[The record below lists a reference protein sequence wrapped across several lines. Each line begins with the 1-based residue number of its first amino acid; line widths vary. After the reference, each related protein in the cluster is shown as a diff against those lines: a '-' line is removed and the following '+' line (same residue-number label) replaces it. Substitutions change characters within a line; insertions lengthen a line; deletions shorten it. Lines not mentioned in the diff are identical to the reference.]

1 MKKTVMGILA
11 HVDAGKTTLAEAL
24 LYTTGETRKLGRVDH
39 RNTVMDTHDLER
51 ERGITIFASQAQF
64 TTGDLSVTLLDTPG
78 HIDFSAETE
87 RILQVL
93 DYAILVISGIDGV
106 QSHTRTLWR
115 LLDIYQIPVFV
126 FVTKMDFARKS
137 KEDLLSELQKELSP
151 NCLGFSQSAIES
163 HMEQLAMCRE
173 DVLEAYLQNGTVAN
187 EDISDLIA
195 SRSVFPCYFGSGLK
209 LEGMDE
215 FLAGLDRFTVQKTYG
230 DGFGAKVF
238 KITHDEQN
246 TRLTHLKVT
255 GGTLRVRDSVPD
267 GKTESKITQIRIYS
281 GAKYSVVDTV
291 SAGEVCC
298 VVGLE
303 TTQNGQGLGSEA
315 ASGSPVLEPIMKYR
329 IVLPSDCDPQTMLP
343 KVRQLEEEDPQ
354 LRVTWNSYLQQ
365 IHVELMGEVQTE
377 ILKALIRDRFDVV
390 VEIDSGE
397 IVYRE
402 TIDAQV
408 EGVGHYEPLRHYAEV
423 HLILEPMPRG
433 SGLVFRSVCSENAL
447 ERNWQ
452 RLVLTHLYEKQ
463 HIGVMTGSPI
473 TDMRITLAAGR
484 AHNKHTEGGDFR
496 QATYRAV
503 RHGLMQAKSI
513 LLEPYYRFR
522 LELSREHIGHAIHD
536 LRARHG
542 SIEPME
548 ESGDTVILRGRAP
561 VVTLND
567 YATVVAAYTKGRGRL
582 SFEMDGYD
590 LCHNAEE
597 VIARYAYDPMS
608 DLENTPDSVFCAHG
622 GGFNV
627 KWDRVTEYMHL
638 ESCLAKNTS
647 EDIPRVIHRNLHL
660 DEKEL
665 EAIMLREFGPIK
677 RPSYRPPVIHGQ
689 NSDSSFDKPLPKK
702 QYLIVDGYNV
712 IFAWE
717 DLKEIAE
724 TDLERARNELMRT
737 LSNYSAFTKRDV
749 ILVFDAYKVAGN
761 PGKRFDYQ
769 NIHVVF
775 TKERELG
782 DVYIE
787 KLIAQIGKNDNVRVV
802 TSDAL
807 IQLSAVRF
815 GVLRMSAAE
824 FAVEVNEVNRRIEDI
839 LTEMREQP
847 LSTIGDTMKQEKTS
861 E

>member
-11 HVDAGKTTLAEAL
+11 HVDAGKTTLAEGL
-24 LYTTGETRKLGRVDH
+24 LYVTGRTRKLGRVDH

-64 TTGDLSVTLLDTPG
+64 TTGELSVTLLDTPG

-87 RILQVL
+87 RVLQVL

-115 LLDIYQIPVFV
+115 LLDLYRIPVFL
-126 FVTKMDFARKS
+126 FVTKMDFARRS
-137 KEDLLSELQKELSP
+137 REDLMAELQKELSP
-151 NCLGFSQSAIES
+151 YCLDFREEYVNC
-163 HMEQLAMCRE
+163 HKEQLAMCRE
-173 DVLEAYLQNGTVAN
+173 DVLENYLQTGDVTK
-187 EDISDLIA
+187 EDISSLIA

-209 LEGMDE
+209 LEGIDE
-215 FLAGLDRFTVQKTYG
+215 FLSGIETYIIQKQYANA
-230 DGFGAKVF
+230 FGAKVF
-238 KITHDEQN
+238 KITYDEQN
-246 TRLTHLKVT
+246 TRLTHLKIT
-255 GGTLRVRDSVPD
+255 GGSLQVRDSVRD
-267 GKTESKITQIRIYS
+267 GKGESKITQIRLYS
-281 GAKYSVVDTV
+281 GSKHVAVDTV
-291 SAGEVCC
+291 SAGDVCC
-298 VVGLE
+298 VVGLDS
-303 TTQNGQGLGSEA
+303 TQNGQGIGTEA
-315 ASGSPVLEPIMKYR
+315 MSGAPVLEPIMKYR
-329 IVLPSDCDPQTMLP
+329 IVLPKDCDPQTMLP
-343 KVRQLEEEDPQ
+343 KLRQLEEEDPQ
-354 LRVTWNSYLQQ
+354 LRITWNTYLQQ
-365 IHVELMGEVQTE
+365 IHVELMGAVQTE
-377 ILKALIRDRFDVV
+377 ILKSLIKDRFDVS

-402 TIDAQV
+402 TIDAEV

-423 HLILEPMPRG
+423 HLILEPLARG
-433 SGLVFRSVCSENAL
+433 SGLVFRTACNESVL

-463 HIGVMTGSPI
+463 HVGVLTGSPI
-473 TDMRITLAAGR
+473 TDMRITLVAGR

-503 RHGLMQAKSI
+503 RHGLMQANTV

-536 LRARHG
+536 IRGRYG
-542 SIEPME
+542 SLEPME
-548 ESGDTVILRGRAP
+548 ESGDTVVLRGRAP
-561 VVTLND
+561 VTTMND
-567 YATVVAAYTKGRGRL
+567 YAMVVASYTKGRGRL

-590 LCHNAEE
+590 RCHNPEE
-597 VIARYAYDPMS
+597 VIARYAYDPIS
-608 DLENTPDSVFCAHG
+608 DVENTPDSVFCAHG

-638 ESCLAKNTS
+638 ESCLQKEKP
-647 EDIPRVIHRNLHL
+647 EDIPRVIHKNLHL

-677 RPSYRPPVIHGQ
+677 RPSYRPPIIRGQ
-689 NSDSSFDKPLPKK
+689 DNSKSLEKPVSSKR
-702 QYLIVDGYNV
+702 YLIVDGYNV

-724 TDLERARNELMRT
+724 SDLERARNELMRI
-737 LSNYSAFTKRDV
+737 LSNYSAFTKHDV
-749 ILVFDAYKVAGN
+749 VLVFDAYKVAGN
-761 PGKRFDYQ
+761 HGKRFDYQ

-787 KLIAQIGKNDNVRVV
+787 KLIAEIGKNDNVRVV

-807 IQLSAVRF
+807 IQLSAVRY

-824 FAVEVNEVNRRIEDI
+824 FALEVNEVNGKIGEI
-839 LTEMREQP
+839 LTDLREQSR
-847 LSTIGDTMKQEKTS
+847 STIGDALK
-861 E
+861 

>member
-11 HVDAGKTTLAEAL
+11 HVDAGKTTLAEGL
-24 LYTTGETRKLGRVDH
+24 LYVTGRTRKLGRVDH

-87 RILQVL
+87 RVLQVL

-115 LLDIYQIPVFV
+115 LLDLYRIPVFI
-126 FVTKMDFARKS
+126 FVTKMDFARRS
-137 KEDLLSELQKELSP
+137 REDLMVELQKELSA
-151 NCLGFSQSAIES
+151 NCLDFREDYL
-163 HMEQLAMCRE
+163 HCHKEQLAMCRE
-173 DVLEAYLQNGTVAN
+173 DVLESYLQNGDVTK
-187 EDISDLIA
+187 EDIGSLIA

-209 LEGMDE
+209 LEGIDE
-215 FLAGLDRFTVQKTYG
+215 FLGGIETYTTQKPYAEA
-230 DGFGAKVF
+230 FGAKVF
-238 KITHDEQN
+238 KITYDEQN
-246 TRLTHLKVT
+246 TRLTHMKIT
-255 GGTLRVRDSVPD
+255 GGSLRVRDSVAD
-267 GKTESKITQIRIYS
+267 GKGEAKITQIRLYS
-281 GAKYSVVDTV
+281 GSKHVAVDSV
-291 SAGEVCC
+291 SAGDVCC
-298 VVGLE
+298 VVGLDS
-303 TTQNGQGLGSEA
+303 TQNGQGIGTEA
-315 ASGSPVLEPIMKYR
+315 TSGAPVLEPIMKYR
-329 IVLPSDCDPQTMLP
+329 IVLPKECDPQAMLP
-343 KVRQLEEEDPQ
+343 KLRQLEEEDPQ
-354 LRVTWNSYLQQ
+354 LRITWNTYLQQ
-365 IHVELMGEVQTE
+365 IHVELMGDVQTE
-377 ILKALIRDRFDVV
+377 ILKALIKDRFDVS

-402 TIDAQV
+402 TIESAQI

-423 HLILEPMPRG
+423 HLILEPLARG
-433 SGLVFRSVCSENAL
+433 SGLVFRSACNESVL

-463 HIGVMTGSPI
+463 HIGVLTGSPI
-473 TDMRITLAAGR
+473 TDMRITLVAGR

-503 RHGLMQAKSI
+503 RHGLMQANTI

-522 LELSREHIGHAIHD
+522 LELPREQIGHAIHD
-536 LRARHG
+536 IRGRHG

-548 ESGDTVILRGRAP
+548 EAGDTVILRGRAP
-561 VVTLND
+561 VTTMND
-567 YATVVAAYTKGRGRL
+567 YAMVVASYTKGRGRL

-590 LCHNAEE
+590 RCHNPEE
-597 VIARYAYDPMS
+597 VVARYAYEPTS
-608 DLENTPDSVFCAHG
+608 DVENTPDSVFCAHG
-622 GGFNV
+622 GGFAV

-638 ESCLAKNTS
+638 ESCLKKENTD
-647 EDIPRVIHRNLHL
+647 DIPRVIHRNLHL

-677 RPSYRPPVIHGQ
+677 RPSYRPPAIQGQ
-689 NSDSSFDKPLPKK
+689 ASNRSPEAPVSGK

-724 TDLERARNELMRT
+724 TDLDRARNELMRI
-737 LSNYSAFTKRDV
+737 LSNYSAFTKHDV
-749 ILVFDAYKVAGN
+749 VLVFDAYKVAGN
-761 PGKRFDYQ
+761 QGKRFDYQ

-787 KLIAQIGKNDNVRVV
+787 KLIAEIGKNDNVRVV

-807 IQLSAVRF
+807 IQLSAVRY

-824 FAVEVNEVNRRIEDI
+824 FALEVNEVNGKISEI
-839 LTEMREQP
+839 LSDLREQSR
-847 LSTIGDTMKQEKTS
+847 STIGDAIK
-861 E
+861 

>member
-1 MKKTVMGILA
+1 MLMKKTVMGILA
-11 HVDAGKTTLAEAL
+11 HVDAGKTTLAEGV
-24 LYTTGETRKLGRVDH
+24 LYVTGKTRKLGRVDH

-87 RILQVL
+87 RVLQVL

-115 LLDIYQIPVFV
+115 LLDLYQIPVFI
-126 FVTKMDFARKS
+126 FVTKMDFARRS
-137 KEDLLSELQKELSP
+137 KENLMAELQRELSP
-151 NCLGFSQSAIES
+151 NCMDFRNDSLDA

-173 DVLEAYLQNGTVAN
+173 DVLESYLQNGEITIN
-187 EDISDLIA
+187 DISDLIA
-195 SRSVFPCYFGSGLK
+195 TRSVFPCYFGSGLK
-209 LEGMDE
+209 LEGIEE
-215 FLAGLDRFTVQKTYG
+215 FLSGIESYTVQKRYAEA
-230 DGFGAKVF
+230 FGAKVF
-238 KITHDEQN
+238 KITYDEQN
-246 TRLTHLKVT
+246 TRLTHMKIT
-255 GGTLRVRDSVPD
+255 GGSLRVRDSVAD
-267 GKTESKITQIRIYS
+267 GQCESKITQMRLYS
-281 GAKYSVVDTV
+281 GAKYSAVEEV
-291 SAGEVCC
+291 SAGDVCC

-303 TTQNGQGLGSEA
+303 STQNGQGLGSEA
-315 ASGSPVLEPIMKYR
+315 TSGTPVLEPIMKYR
-329 IVLPSDCDPQTMLP
+329 IVLPKDCDPQTMLP
-343 KVRQLEEEDPQ
+343 KLRQLEEEDPQ
-354 LRVTWNSYLQQ
+354 LRITWNTYLQQ
-365 IHVELMGEVQTE
+365 IHVELMGAVQTE
-377 ILKALIRDRFDVV
+377 ILKSLIQDRFDVS

-402 TIDAQV
+402 TIESQV
-408 EGVGHYEPLRHYAEV
+408 EGIGHYEPLRHYAEV
-423 HLILEPMPRG
+423 HLILDPLPRG
-433 SGLVFRSVCSENAL
+433 SGLVFRSVCSENTL

-452 RLVLTHLYEKQ
+452 RLVMTHLGEKQ

-484 AHNKHTEGGDFR
+484 AHIKHTEGGDFR

-503 RHGLMQAKSI
+503 RHGLMQANSV

-522 LELSREHIGHAIHD
+522 LELPREHIGHAIHD
-536 LRARHG
+536 IRGRHG
-542 SIEPME
+542 TIEPVLD
-548 ESGDTVILRGRAP
+548 SGDTAILRGRAP
-561 VVTLND
+561 VTTMND
-567 YATVVAAYTKGRGRL
+567 YGMVVASYTKGRGRL
-582 SFEMDGYD
+582 SFELDGYD
-590 LCHNAEE
+590 RCHNAEE
-597 VIARYAYDPMS
+597 VIARYAYDPS
-608 DLENTPDSVFCAHG
+608 GDVENTPDSVFCAHG

-627 KWDRVTEYMHL
+627 KWDQVTEYMHL
-638 ESCLAKNTS
+638 ESCLSKVES
-647 EDIPRVIHRNLHL
+647 EDLPRVIHRNIHL

-677 RPSYRPPVIHGQ
+677 RPSYRHPVIYGQ
-689 NSDSSFDKPLPKK
+689 DNKKTSDVSSSRK

-712 IFAWE
+712 IFAWD

-724 TDLERARNELMRT
+724 TDLERARNELMRI
-737 LSNYSAFTKRDV
+737 LANYSAFTKYTV
-749 ILVFDAYKVAGN
+749 VLVFDAYKVAGN
-761 PGKRFDYQ
+761 TGRRFDYQ

-787 KLIAQIGKNDNVRVV
+787 KLIAEIGKNDHVRVV

-824 FAVEVNEVNRRIEDI
+824 FAREVNEVNGKIEEI
-839 LTEMREQP
+839 LSDLREQP
-847 LSTIGDTMKQEKTS
+847 YSTIGDGLK
-861 E
+861 

>member
-11 HVDAGKTTLAEAL
+11 HVDAGKTTLAEGL
-24 LYTTGETRKLGRVDH
+24 LYVTGKTRKLGRVDH

-87 RILQVL
+87 RVLQVL

-115 LLDIYQIPVFV
+115 LLDLYRIPVFL
-126 FVTKMDFARKS
+126 FVTKMDFARRS
-137 KEDLLSELQKELSP
+137 REDLMAELQRELSP
-151 NCLGFSQSAIES
+151 NCLEFRREYVQC
-163 HMEQLAMCRE
+163 HKEQLAMCRE
-173 DVLEAYLQNGTVAN
+173 DVLESYLQTGEVTT
-187 EDISDLIA
+187 EDVSSLIV

-209 LEGMDE
+209 LEGIDE
-215 FLAGLDRFTVQKTYG
+215 FLSGIETYTTQKQYAEA
-230 DGFGAKVF
+230 FGAKVF
-238 KITHDEQN
+238 KITYDEQN
-246 TRLTHLKVT
+246 TRLTHLKIT
-255 GGTLRVRDSVPD
+255 GGSLRVRDSVTD
-267 GKTESKITQIRIYS
+267 GKGESKITQIRLYS
-281 GAKYSVVDTV
+281 GSKHVATDEV
-291 SAGEVCC
+291 SAGDVCC
-298 VVGLE
+298 VVGLDS
-303 TTQNGQGLGSEA
+303 TQNGQGLGTEA
-315 ASGSPVLEPIMKYR
+315 MSGAPVLEPIMKYR
-329 IVLPSDCDPQTMLP
+329 IVLPKDCDPQTMLP
-343 KVRQLEEEDPQ
+343 KLRQLEEEDPQ
-354 LRVTWNSYLQQ
+354 LRITWNTYLQQ
-365 IHVELMGEVQTE
+365 IHVELMGAVQTE
-377 ILKALIRDRFDVV
+377 ILKSLIKDRFDVS

-402 TIDAQV
+402 TIDAEV

-423 HLILEPMPRG
+423 HLILEPLARG
-433 SGLVFRSVCSENAL
+433 SGLVFRSACNESVL

-463 HIGVMTGSPI
+463 HIGVLTGSPI
-473 TDMRITLAAGR
+473 TDMRITLVAGR

-503 RHGLMQAKSI
+503 RHGLMQANTV

-522 LELSREHIGHAIHD
+522 LELPRDHIGHAIHD
-536 LRARHG
+536 IRGRHG

-548 ESGDTVILRGRAP
+548 EFGDTVILRGRAP
-561 VVTLND
+561 VTTMND
-567 YATVVAAYTKGRGRL
+567 YAMVVASYTKGRGRL

-590 LCHNAEE
+590 RCHNPEE

-608 DLENTPDSVFCAHG
+608 DVENTPDSVFCAHG

-638 ESCLAKNTS
+638 ESCLQKDKK
-647 EDIPRVIHRNLHL
+647 EDIPRVIHKNLRL

-677 RPSYRPPVIHGQ
+677 RPTYRPPVIRGQ
-689 NSDSSFDKPLPKK
+689 DDSKSLEKPVSA
-702 QYLIVDGYNV
+702 QRYLIVDGYNV

-724 TDLERARNELMRT
+724 TDLERARNELMRI
-737 LSNYSAFTKRDV
+737 LSNYSAFTKHDV
-749 ILVFDAYKVAGN
+749 VLVFDAYKVAGN
-761 PGKRFDYQ
+761 QGKRFDYQ

-787 KLIAQIGKNDNVRVV
+787 KLIAEIGKNDNVRVV

-807 IQLSAVRF
+807 IQLSAVRY

-824 FAVEVNEVNRRIEDI
+824 FALEVNEVNGKIGEI
-839 LTEMREQP
+839 LTELREQSR
-847 LSTIGDTMKQEKTS
+847 STIGDALK
-861 E
+861 

>member
-11 HVDAGKTTLAEAL
+11 HVDAGKTTLAEGL
-24 LYTTGETRKLGRVDH
+24 LYVTGKTRKLGRVDH

-87 RILQVL
+87 RVLQVL

-115 LLDIYQIPVFV
+115 LLDLYRIPVFL
-126 FVTKMDFARKS
+126 FVTKMDFARRS
-137 KEDLLSELQKELSP
+137 REDLMAELQRELSP
-151 NCLGFSQSAIES
+151 NCLDFRREYVQC
-163 HMEQLAMCRE
+163 HKEQLAMCRE
-173 DVLEAYLQNGTVAN
+173 DVLESYLQTGEVTT
-187 EDISDLIA
+187 EDVSSLIV

-209 LEGMDE
+209 LEGIDE
-215 FLAGLDRFTVQKTYG
+215 FLSGIETYTTQKQYAEA
-230 DGFGAKVF
+230 FGAKVF
-238 KITHDEQN
+238 KITYDEQN
-246 TRLTHLKVT
+246 TRLTHLKIT
-255 GGTLRVRDSVPD
+255 GGSLRVRDSVTD
-267 GKTESKITQIRIYS
+267 GKGESKITQIRLYS
-281 GAKYSVVDTV
+281 GSKHVAVDEV
-291 SAGEVCC
+291 SAGDVCC
-298 VVGLE
+298 VVGLDS
-303 TTQNGQGLGSEA
+303 TQNGQGIGTEA
-315 ASGSPVLEPIMKYR
+315 MSGAPVLEPIMKYR
-329 IVLPSDCDPQTMLP
+329 IVLPKDCDPQTMLP
-343 KVRQLEEEDPQ
+343 KLRQLEEEDPQ
-354 LRVTWNSYLQQ
+354 LRITWNTYLQQ
-365 IHVELMGEVQTE
+365 IHVGLMGAVQTE
-377 ILKALIRDRFDVV
+377 ILKSLIKDRFDVA

-402 TIDAQV
+402 TIDAEV

-423 HLILEPMPRG
+423 HLILEPLARG
-433 SGLVFRSVCSENAL
+433 SGLVFRSACNESVL

-463 HIGVMTGSPI
+463 HIGVLTGSPI
-473 TDMRITLAAGR
+473 TDMRITLVAGR

-503 RHGLMQAKSI
+503 RHGLMQANTV

-522 LELSREHIGHAIHD
+522 LELPRDHIGHAIHD
-536 LRARHG
+536 IRGRHG

-548 ESGDTVILRGRAP
+548 EFGDTVILRGRAP
-561 VVTLND
+561 VTTMND
-567 YATVVAAYTKGRGRL
+567 YAMVVASYTKGRGRL

-590 LCHNAEE
+590 RCHNPEE

-608 DLENTPDSVFCAHG
+608 DVENTPDSVFCAHG

-638 ESCLAKNTS
+638 ESCLQKDKT
-647 EDIPRVIHRNLHL
+647 EDIPRVIHKNLRL

-677 RPSYRPPVIHGQ
+677 RPTYRPPVIRGQ
-689 NSDSSFDKPLPKK
+689 DDSKSLEKPVSA
-702 QYLIVDGYNV
+702 QRYLIVDGYNV

-724 TDLERARNELMRT
+724 TDLERARNELMRI
-737 LSNYSAFTKRDV
+737 LSNYSAFTKHDV
-749 ILVFDAYKVAGN
+749 VLVFDAYKVAGN
-761 PGKRFDYQ
+761 QGKRFDYQ

-787 KLIAQIGKNDNVRVV
+787 KLIAEIGKNDNVRVV

-807 IQLSAVRF
+807 IQLSAVRY

-824 FAVEVNEVNRRIEDI
+824 FALEVNEINGKIGEI
-839 LTEMREQP
+839 LTELREQSR
-847 LSTIGDTMKQEKTS
+847 STIGDALK
-861 E
+861 